1 LVKKAIDEHAEYD
14 TEELDRSRPAK
25 KGQKRRSDREVTWRT
40 GSSQH
45 AHDGYKLCLKG
56 KRRAADSRG
65 TDWRGGG
72 QMVEFEVQVNGH
84 EATKKANRIQTARS
98 FRLAAR
104 RQIRPGWTCPTLT
117 GFLVE

>member
-1 LVKKAIDEHAEYD
+1 MSMQNMILKSLTGVAQPKKVKK
-14 TEELDRSRPAK
+14 
-25 KGQKRRSDREVTWRT
+25 GEVTGR
-40 GSSQH
+40 SQH
-45 AHDGYKLCLKG
+45 AHDGHKLCLKG